1 MYDINEANLSKG
13 KAKPFIVLGALG
25 VVAAIGIGLLAV
37 GYEADAERMTPDQG
51 AIEKKRILVLPIQEQ
66 IAEFRR
72 YASTDVSPYL
82 KEEALKRLAWA
93 KDPAGIDLAIKALK
107 DPEQKMRA
115 QAALALTEYGSP
127 AADAAKPALL
137 QALKEAGKESRPQI
151 AWALVILKEASAFQ
165 DIMALYRSGELAAVQ
180 RLGGGLAFDP
190 NRIVDLV
197 SLDQLASMHNDES
210 PAVRQLVA
218 TVLSRKA
225 DPKYT
230 DQLIALVKDADK
242 TVAHQAAPGLGK
254 IGDARAREPLVAA
267 LKGQPADER
276 KEYLEALRNGI
287 GTKGLVV
294 ALDTVGAEK
303 KTHEWHQREQIWRH
317 IDELND
323 PSGAD
328 ALADMLNQDLH
339 PHWSYRVGKALAS
352 VGDMRGVAP
361 LVTRLRQQTEKI
373 YSDETDQEQLLKRN
387 NNERVEAAR
396 LLADLAVIHPDK
408 LDELREK
415 SEHAVWS
422 WMNSLPMPHANGL
435 RALTR
440 MKSTLHKAKLREWA
454 DPAEPLPLEGQ
465 QPPMPDAWVIAQ
477 SALRYLGMQ
486 NDPGDFQIL
495 EKQLKRK
502 DPELTITMEALHGG
516 GLAILGMSLRAIGVG
531 ASQGLSEGR
540 NKEGFEPLLRYI
552 EDEKENDQSRQ
563 HACAALAW
571 VSDDDGMVKVAEKIQ
586 EYKGDAPAD
595 QFRRACFLE
604 TLVQRPIPG
613 TASALLPLLRP
624 EAEFETRHQVARA
637 LGKSGLTPD
646 VEAKLFEMLKDQAL
660 QLDAALA
667 LMLGGSTETASRALA
682 TLADAPPEALL
693 ELQEMWYKSF
703 GYWSIQ
709 DLEEGHIFRFV
720 DNAVASSRV
729 EIRDASQD
737 WVTAQLVRQF
747 DNLLYDNGPHSF
759 TRVVLR
765 SKLMQMAKGSDAEKR
780 AGAIRTLKFM
790 NEQGMLLS
798 LRDAEGETGKLASIA
813 YFELTNPKAQ
823 EGLVKDFKAEAEAE

>member
-13 KAKPFIVLGALG
+13 KAKPFIILGALG
-25 VVAAIGIGLLAV
+25 AVAAIAVGLLAV
-37 GYEADAERMTPDQG
+37 TYEADAERMTPDQG
-51 AIEKKRILVLPIQEQ
+51 ALEKKRILVLPIQEQ
-66 IAEFRR
+66 IAEFRK
-72 YASTDVSPYL
+72 YASNDLSPYL
-82 KEEALKRLAWA
+82 KEEGLKRLAWA
-93 KDPAGIDLAIKALK
+93 KDPTGVELAVKALK
-107 DPEQKMRA
+107 DPEQKIRA
-115 QAALALTEYGSP
+115 QAALALTEYGLP
-127 AADAAKPALL
+127 AAESAKPALV
-137 QALKEAGKESRPQI
+137 QALKEAGAESRPQI
-151 AWALVILKEASAFQ
+151 AWALVVLKEPSAFN
-165 DIMALYRSGELAAVQ
+165 DIMALYRSGELSAVQ

-190 NRIVDLV
+190 NLLV
-197 SLDQLASMHNDES
+197 ELISLDQLASMYKDES
-210 PAVRQLVA
+210 ASVRQLVA

-230 DQLIALVKDADK
+230 DQLIALVKDTDK

-276 KEYLEALRNGI
+276 TEYLQALRNGI

-294 ALDTVGAEK
+294 ALDTVGAEN
-303 KTHEWHQREQIWRH
+303 KTHEWHQVEQIWRH

-328 ALADMLNQDLH
+328 ALVELLQKDIH
-339 PHWSYRVGKALAS
+339 PHWSYRVGRALAA
-352 VGDMRGVAP
+352 VGDLRGVAP

-373 YSDETDQEQLLKRN
+373 YTDETDQEQLLKRN

-396 LLADLAVIHPDK
+396 LLADLAVLHPNELEK
-408 LDELREK
+408 LRSE

-422 WMNSLPMPHANGL
+422 WMSSLPMPHANGL

-440 MKSTLHKAKLREWA
+440 MKSTLHKAKLKEWA
-454 DPAEPLPLEGQ
+454 DPNEPLPLEGQ
-465 QPPMPDAWVIAQ
+465 QPPMPDAWVVAQ

-486 NDPGDFQIL
+486 AEPANFDIL
-495 EKQLKRK
+495 TKQLTRK
-502 DPELTITMEALHGG
+502 DPKLTITMDALQGG
-516 GLAILGMSLRAIGVG
+516 GVAILGMSLRAIGVG
-531 ASQGLSEGR
+531 ASQGLSEWR
-540 NKEGFEPLLRYI
+540 NQEAFEPLLKYI

-571 VSDDDGMVKVAEKIQ
+571 VANDEGMVKVAEKIQ
-586 EYKGDAPAD
+586 QYSGDAPAD

-613 TASALLPLLRP
+613 TAAALLPLLTP
-624 EAEFETRHQVARA
+624 ASEFETRHQVARA
-637 LGKSGLTPD
+637 LGKSGLSAD
-646 VEAKLFEMLKDQAL
+646 VEAKLFEMLKDPAL

-667 LMLGGSTETASRALA
+667 LMLGGSPETASRALA
-682 TLADAPPEALL
+682 SLADTGPEALL
-693 ELQEMWYKSF
+693 ELQEMWYRSF
-703 GYWSIQ
+703 GYWSNE
-709 DLEEGHIFRFV
+709 DLEQGHIFRFV
-720 DNAVASSRV
+720 DNAVAAARV

-737 WVTAQLVRQF
+737 WVTAQLARQF

-765 SKLMQMAKGSDAEKR
+765 HRLMSMAKGDDAQKR

-790 NEQGMLLS
+790 NEQGVLLS
-798 LRDAEGETGKLASIA
+798 LRDATGETGKLASVA
-813 YFELTNPKAQ
+813 YHELTNPKVN
-823 EGLVKDFKAEAEAE
+823 EGLVKDFKEEEK

>member
-13 KAKPFIVLGALG
+13 KAKPFIVLGALA
-25 VVAAIGIGLLAV
+25 VVAAIGIGLLSV
-37 GYEADAERMTPDQG
+37 GYEADAKRMTPDQG

-66 IAEFRR
+66 IAEFRK
-72 YASTDVSPYL
+72 YASSDISPYL

-93 KDPAGIDLAIKALK
+93 KDPAGVDLAIKALK
-107 DPEQKMRA
+107 DPTQKIRS

-137 QALKEAGKESRPQI
+137 QALKEAGPESRPQI
-151 AWALVILKEASAFQ
+151 AWALAVLKESSAFP
-165 DIMALYRSGELAAVQ
+165 DIMKLYRAGELATVQ

-190 NRIVDLV
+190 NMLVDLV
-197 SLDQLASMHNDES
+197 SLDQLAAMYKDES

-230 DQLIALVKDADK
+230 DQLIALVKDPDK
-242 TVAHQAAPGLGK
+242 SVAHQAAAGLGK

-276 KEYLEALRNGI
+276 KEYLEALRNGV
-287 GTKGLVV
+287 GTKGLVL
-294 ALDTVGAEK
+294 ALDTVGDDDP
-303 KTHEWHQREQIWRH
+303 TREWHQREQIWRH

-328 ALADMLNQDLH
+328 ALADLLNKDLH
-339 PHWSYRVGKALAS
+339 PHWSYRVGRALAS

-361 LVTRLRQQTEKI
+361 LVKRLRQKTEKI

-387 NNERVEAAR
+387 NNETVEAAR

-408 LDELREK
+408 LDELREQ
-415 SEHAVWS
+415 SEHAIWS

-454 DPAEPLPLEGQ
+454 DPNEPLPLEGQ

-486 NDPGDFQIL
+486 ADPADFKIL
-495 EKQLKRK
+495 TKQLKRK
-502 DPELTITMEALHGG
+502 DPDLDITMGALQGG
-516 GLAILGMSLRAIGVG
+516 GIAILGMSLRAIEVG
-531 ASQGLSEGR
+531 ASQGISEWR
-540 NKEGFEPLLRYI
+540 NPEGFEPLMKFI
-552 EDEKENDQSRQ
+552 EDEKENDQARQ

-571 VSDDDGMVKVAEKIQ
+571 VADDDGMVKVAEKIQ
-586 EYKGDAPAD
+586 EYSGDSPAD
-595 QFRRACFLE
+595 QFRRACYLE

-613 TASALLPLLRP
+613 TASALLPLLKP

-646 VEAKLFEMLKDQAL
+646 VEAKLFDLLKDQSL

-667 LMLGGSTETASRALA
+667 LMLGGTSDTAARALA
-682 TLADAPPEALL
+682 SLADDPPEALL

-720 DNAVASSRV
+720 DNAVAASRV

-737 WVTAQLVRQF
+737 WVTAQLMRQF

-765 SKLMQMAKGSDAEKR
+765 AKLMDMAQGNDAEKR

-790 NEQGMLLS
+790 GEQGVLLT
-798 LRDAEGETGKLASIA
+798 LRDAPGETGKLASIA
-813 YFELTNPKAQ
+813 YHELTNPKVQ
-823 EGLVKDFKAEAEAE
+823 EGLVKNFKEEE